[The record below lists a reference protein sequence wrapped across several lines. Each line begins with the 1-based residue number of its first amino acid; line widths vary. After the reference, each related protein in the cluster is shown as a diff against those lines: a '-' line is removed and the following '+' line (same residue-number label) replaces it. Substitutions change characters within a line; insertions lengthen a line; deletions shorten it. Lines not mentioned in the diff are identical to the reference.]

1 MRLDSGDSVWHLGPF
16 FATTMEWKF
25 GRTQKAEMD
34 RVKSILIGFILAT
47 LAIFVGSGT
56 ASAEPQEEKSAISE
70 WWNGPLASGNWL
82 GLRDTLED
90 RGIYFTGHWRGNF
103 LAIVD
108 GGLQQRG
115 GFDEEINF
123 DLNADIAM
131 LTRVEALE
139 GLMFTTNVRWR
150 DGLDSI
156 NPYAGT
162 DNTFRP
168 SAYTGGMGWR
178 FRKLYLAYT
187 TPELF
192 GIKDFL
198 VLSGGWQVPA
208 DLFLSQPESKLF
220 LNQSIR
226 TAKGIGLNAI
236 PWGGSFSTWGGYL
249 KVNPTEWYYAQTGF
263 YLAYP
268 FGNDSNNRG
277 LSFAGYPKDNNSL
290 NGLCAIAETG
300 FTPTIGPS
308 ELPGKYAAGFI
319 YWGVEN
325 TAFNGQA
332 YQGRFQFY
340 WQADQQ
346 LYREPSHEEPLPQT
360 KRPADDDDKEVAVGK
375 SFTGSSAIPQSRLS
389 NQGLYFFSAINYAPQ
404 VNNAMPFYVLTGLV
418 YRGFIPYRD
427 NDLLGAAFAY
437 GSFSQDE
444 QALDNS
450 LGVAPRIY
458 QGVLEFDY
466 RIQINRWAYVQP
478 TLQYIIRPAGRGLV
492 ENDTIIGMQLG
503 VNF

>member
-1 MRLDSGDSVWHLGPF
+1 MNR
-16 FATTMEWKF
+16 A
-25 GRTQKAEMD
+25 
-34 RVKSILIGFILAT
+34 KSIT
-47 LAIFVGSGT
+47 LAFTLTTSVILTGLGT
-56 ASAEPQEEKSAISE
+56 ASAESQKETSVISD
-70 WWNGPLASGNWL
+70 WWHGPSASGNWF
-82 GLRDTLED
+82 GVRDTLED
-90 RGIYFTGHWRGNF
+90 RGIYFNGHWRGNF
-103 LAIVD
+103 LAIVN

-123 DLNADIAM
+123 NLFADIAK
-131 LTRVEALE
+131 LTRVETLE
-139 GLMFTTNVRWR
+139 GLVFTTNVRWR
-150 DGLDSI
+150 DGSDSI

-168 SAYTGGMGWR
+168 SAYTGGTGWR
-178 FRKLYLAYT
+178 FRKLYLTYT

-192 GIKDFL
+192 GIKNFL
-198 VLSGGWQVPA
+198 VISGGWQVPA

-226 TAKGIGLNAI
+226 TAKSIALNAI

-249 KVNPTEWYYAQTGF
+249 KVNPTNWYYAQTGF

-268 FGNDSNNRG
+268 FANDWNNRG
-277 LSFAGYPKDNNSL
+277 LAFAGYQKDTSL

-300 FTPTIGPS
+300 FTPEIGPS
-308 ELPGKYAAGFI
+308 KLPGKYAAGFI
-319 YWGVEN
+319 YWGVQN

-332 YQGRFQFY
+332 YEGRFQFY

-346 LYREPSHEEPLPQT
+346 LYREPSHKETIPQA
-360 KRPADDDDKEVAVGK
+360 KISSVDNKEVIGK
-375 SFTGSSAIPQSRLS
+375 SFMGPSAIPKSPLS
-389 NQGLYFFSAINYAPQ
+389 NQGLYFFSTINYAPQ
-404 VNNAMPFYVLTGLV
+404 VNSPMPFYVLTGLV
-418 YRGFIPYRD
+418 YRGLIPYRD
-427 NDLLGAAFAY
+427 NDQLGAAFAY

-444 QALDNS
+444 QALDS
-450 LGVAPRIY
+450 SRGVAPRTY

-466 RIQINRWAYVQP
+466 RVQINRWAYVQP

-492 ENDTIIGMQLG
+492 QNDTIIGMQLG